1 MRADLVAG
9 HQWHVRTCLAV
20 RHAYWDLVR
29 G

>member
-9 HQWHVRTCLAV
+9 HQRHVRTCLAV
-20 RHAYWDLVR
+20 RHAYWDLVL